1 MSCNIAFFFIFPTNN
16 RGAVFLLLADN
27 RLGCSC
33 LSSSPSFT
41 SQKLLPP
48 LMFAHSPFTETRVTD
63 EEDLLHNINELL
75 SRVHIQGKGKHLK
88 SIRRIDELQKS
99 ASSMFVAI
107 FEALFHV
114 QLVDIVR
121 HPRSL
126 QDYVANAD
134 AVVDAF
140 SLVLNM
146 SLSHIKG
153 EDIVTGDITAIKN
166 LVDVLIGISQVKSS
180 QGGDEEGSQL
190 LNYGTFKQRK
200 KCGTVIAGG
209 KGSNSHGEEK
219 GKAKISS
226 KGTFM
231 QRRMHSS
238 PTAASRVDTMHRRN
252 VPQRKVPNSWPP
264 FVEKEKE
271 NLVEPPLDD
280 QSDTDVSR
288 STHSSSSQRRRDVI
302 VTDSVV
308 QRDGDN
314 SSTDNLPPGPNPDF
328 TPIRASNA
336 QNSKKP
342 ARFKDNRSTTAGKLK
357 MFEEEHE
364 KRVERVQAIHKRV
377 LKERM
382 TDLRQREIADEK
394 KQFHAFRNAKHAAKV
409 RKIKQDRMNEHLRL
423 RKASFMMKHENQ
435 HGKHI
440 LHMYKRILY
449 QMHHQKR
456 EDDREDAAR
465 LKALYDSYRFQEDN
479 LEQFFI
485 ERLQLVTEH
494 QKEIQAERK
503 TALKAEERTLS
514 SLLFT
519 VETAYEDRLRKAM
532 VNLDQTEEA
541 LLRAGEEKY
550 YSVAQILGA
559 EDWSTTWNDRFM
571 SARPS
576 AAFELRMKTARK
588 RSNAAQAFTRRQ
600 IAQHRLVKAYG
611 QGGPALAR

>member
-1 MSCNIAFFFIFPTNN
+1 
-16 RGAVFLLLADN
+16 
-27 RLGCSC
+27 
-33 LSSSPSFT
+33 
-41 SQKLLPP
+41 
-48 LMFAHSPFTETRVTD
+48 MFAHSPFTETNVTD

-75 SRVHIQGKGKHLK
+75 SRVNIHGRGKHLK

-126 QDYVANAD
+126 QDYVANAE
-134 AVVDAF
+134 AVVDAL
-140 SLVLNM
+140 SLVFNM

-153 EDIVTGDITAIKN
+153 KDIGTGDITAIRN
-166 LVDVLIGISQVKSS
+166 LVDILVGISQVKSS
-180 QGGDEEGSQL
+180 EGGDEEGSQW
-190 LNYGTFKQRK
+190 LNYGTYKQRK
-200 KCGTVIAGG
+200 KTATAIAGK
-209 KGSNSHGEEK
+209 KGSHSNREEK
-219 GKAKISS
+219 GRRKISS
-226 KGTFM
+226 KGTYM
-231 QRRMHSS
+231 QRRMRSA
-238 PTAASRVDTMHRRN
+238 PTAAPRGNTMHKRN
-252 VPQRKVPNSWPP
+252 GPQRKVPNSWPP

-280 QSDTDVSR
+280 QSDTDVSQ
-288 STHSSSSQRRRDVI
+288 STHGSSSQRRRDV

-314 SSTDNLPPGPNPDF
+314 GNDNLPPPGPNPDF
-328 TPIRASNA
+328 TPTRVSNA
-336 QNSKKP
+336 QDSKNTP
-342 ARFKDNRSTTAGKLK
+342 RFKNNHTATGKLK
-357 MFEEEHE
+357 RSEEEHE
-364 KRVERVQAIHKRV
+364 RRTRAIYKRV

-394 KQFHAFRNAKHAAKV
+394 KQFYAFRNAKHAAKV
-409 RKIKQDRMNEHLRL
+409 RKIKQERMNEHLRL

-440 LHMYKRILY
+440 LHTYKRILS

-465 LKALYDSYRFQEDN
+465 LKALYGSYRSQEDN

-485 ERLQLVTEH
+485 ERLRLVTEH

-503 TALKAEERTLS
+503 TALKAEERALA

-532 VNLDQTEEA
+532 ANLDQTEEA

-576 AAFELRMKTARK
+576 AAFELCMKTARK
-588 RSNAAQAFTRRQ
+588 RSNAARAFTRRQ
-600 IAQHRLVKAYG
+600 IAQHGLAKAYG
-611 QGGPALAR
+611 QDGPAVAR